1 MGILT
6 RSKKLEFK
14 IVWTWSASFGLSYKE
29 VVAGVSAC
37 VWVETEAHFILP
49 RAVLFTQV
57 HGVEPH
63 KPKKPHKN
71 YYN

>member
-1 MGILT
+1 M
-6 RSKKLEFK
+6 
-14 IVWTWSASFGLSYKE
+14 SYEE

-37 VWVETEAHFILP
+37 VYGVETEAHFILP
-49 RAVLFTQV
+49 RAVLVTQV